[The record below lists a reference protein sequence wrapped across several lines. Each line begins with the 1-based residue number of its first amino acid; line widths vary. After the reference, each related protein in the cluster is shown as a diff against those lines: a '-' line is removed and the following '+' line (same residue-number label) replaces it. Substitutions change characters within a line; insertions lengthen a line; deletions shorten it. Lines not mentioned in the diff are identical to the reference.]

1 MKNLAR
7 DYDDGMME
15 MKSKK
20 RRMKPSEPGDP
31 SMDLVTPDMLP
42 DKPVI
47 PPGREMGGGIKRKPV
62 AARSTPVEPK
72 LALLRHVQMVAPNA
86 VRPRASL
93 YDAIPR
99 NGCNGS

>member
-31 SMDLVTPDMLP
+31 SMDLITPDMLP

-47 PPGREMGGGIKRKPV
+47 PPGREMGGGIKKKAGGGSV
-62 AARSTPVEPK
+62 YARGAKVGS
-72 LALLRHVQMVAPNA
+72 ASS
-86 VRPRASL
+86 RA
-93 YDAIPR
+93 D
-99 NGCNGS
+99 GCAERGKTKGKFV

>member
-31 SMDLVTPDMLP
+31 SMDLIPPSMLP
-42 DKPVI
+42 DTPPI
-47 PPGREMGGGIKRKPV
+47 PPGREMGGNIKKKASGGSV
-62 AARSTPVEPK
+62 YARGAKVGS
-72 LALLRHVQMVAPNA
+72 ASS
-86 VRPRASL
+86 RA
-93 YDAIPR
+93 D
-99 NGCNGS
+99 GCAERGKTKGKFV

>member
-7 DYDDGMME
+7 DYDDGMMD

-31 SMDLVTPDMLP
+31 SMDLITPDMLP

-47 PPGREMGGGIKRKPV
+47 PPGREMGGGIKRKASGGTV
-62 AARSTPVEPK
+62 YSRGAKVGSASK
-72 LALLRHVQMVAPNA
+72 
-86 VRPRASL
+86 RA
-93 YDAIPR
+93 DGIAQRGHTKGKI
-99 NGCNGS
+99 C

>member
-47 PPGREMGGGIKRKPV
+47 PPGREMGGGIKKKAGGGSV
-62 AARSTPVEPK
+62 YARGAKVGS
-72 LALLRHVQMVAPNA
+72 ASS
-86 VRPRASL
+86 RA
-93 YDAIPR
+93 D
-99 NGCNGS
+99 GCAERGKTKGKFV

>member
-47 PPGREMGGGIKRKPV
+47 PPGREMGGGIKKKAGGGSV
-62 AARSTPVEPK
+62 YARGAKVGS
-72 LALLRHVQMVAPNA
+72 ASS
-86 VRPRASL
+86 RA
-93 YDAIPR
+93 D
-99 NGCNGS
+99 GCAERGQTKGKFV